1 MRGAADPAAGEVRRG
16 FMVWRWLI
24 IRHMGV
30 VRLTKGVVRLTE
42 RVVRLTERVVRL
54 VKGVVRVAAP

>member
-16 FMVWRWLI
+16 FMVWRWL